1 MLYLFLFFASLYSFF
16 SIGHYGGDGYEEY
29 LTAESIVLDRDF
41 QLHDRPHDPD
51 QLNYK
56 SGVGIEGRNGGTYSA
71 RSCLGVTL
79 PLSLFYAL
87 GHIAAS
93 FLKNVPHDFITI
105 LFVSFY
111 NPFISAV
118 TVLFVFAI
126 SGHLGFKPVTSL
138 ILSLIY
144 GLSTMAPVYTRTGF
158 AEPTLVLFLL
168 ISVYWIIRYS
178 KNLEER
184 CLIYSAL
191 ALAYC
196 VLTKA
201 IGFIFFPCLLV
212 YIFWCIYAKK
222 QNLFDRL
229 KPVAIFAIVFI
240 FSNFLVLSYNH
251 IIYGSI
257 LSFGKDNPVTIA
269 TSVAQST
276 HFVKGVYYYLISPG
290 KGVILFNLPII
301 LSFVALAKIPKERR
315 KEVVLFLL
323 IFIVNL
329 LFFVKSFK
337 RGSLFSWGPRYLLP
351 SIPFLVLLIG
361 YYYEGYKNLTG
372 RIFVWLLSVVGFL
385 VMFPCMFIN
394 QSKFYLFV
402 VEKLNLDEYLIN
414 FIPDLSPIMGAWWM
428 FVSRIIQNITGKD
441 ILFVFAPDYWLIN
454 KVSVSMGEY
463 NYIDL
468 WFVKVMEA
476 SPSFAPAVYAVLT
489 CLALL
494 SIVSFYKVC
503 VLISSKENIEQY

>member
-1 MLYLFLFFASLYSFF
+1 LLYLFLFFTSLYSFF

-29 LTAESIVLDRDF
+29 LTAESIVLDRNF
-41 QLHDRPHDPD
+41 QFHDRPHDPD

-71 RSCLGVTL
+71 RSCLGVAF
-79 PLSLFYAL
+79 PLSFFYAL
-87 GHIAAS
+87 GHIVAS
-93 FLKNVPHDFITI
+93 FLKNIPHDFITI
-105 LFVSFY
+105 LFASFY
-111 NPFISAV
+111 NPFISAF

-138 ILSLIY
+138 MLSLIY

-184 CLIYSAL
+184 CLVYSAL

-196 VLTKA
+196 VLIKA

-240 FSNFLVLSYNH
+240 FGNAIVLAYNYFV
-251 IIYGSI
+251 YGSI
-257 LSFGKDNPVTIA
+257 LSFGKANPIDISA
-269 TSVAQST
+269 RAAQST
-276 HFVKGVYYYLISPG
+276 HFIKGAYYYLISPG

-301 LSFVALAKIPKERR
+301 LSFIGLVKVPKERR
-315 KEVVLFLL
+315 KEVVLLLL

-329 LFFVKSFK
+329 LFFVKCFS

-361 YYYEGYKNLTG
+361 YYYEGYKGFMG
-372 RIFVWLLSVVGFL
+372 RFYVWLLSAVGFF
-385 VMFPCMFIN
+385 VMLPCMFIN

-402 VEKLNLDEYLIN
+402 VEELNLDEYLIS

-428 FVSRIIQNITGKD
+428 LVTRIIQNLTGKG
-441 ILFVFAPDYWLIN
+441 IPFNFAPDYWLV
-454 KVSVSMGEY
+454 KPVSAFMGEY

-494 SIVSFYKVC
+494 SVVSIYKVY
-503 VLISSKENIEQY
+503 VLVDIKENIKQ